1 MKDTLAVIGF
11 FTVAYLLL
19 AAIGWVGSIIP
30 VWLGNTLTIAA
41 LFAPIVGLIV
51 WVRKLIREGR

>member
-1 MKDTLAVIGF
+1 MRDFLAVVGF
-11 FTVAYLLL
+11 FTIAYLLL
-19 AAIGWVGSIIP
+19 LAIAWVFDNTPI
-30 VWLGNTLTIAA
+30 WLGNTLTIAA